1 MYPSVAETRHMIKIT
16 IINLSPISL
25 DIHIP
30 PCYTFVELMKNQII
44 ALAVGMVLLLLPVF
58 LCGSDLNHRTLQDC
72 VVDSSGSDSYYVW
85 LDIYEPG
92 GPIYNWVDITG
103 IGTEV
108 EGLTD
113 DNNVGPFPIGFDFP
127 YYGYFVYQFWV
138 NSNGAIS
145 FSDGAVYVPQ
155 GGSGFFI
162 PSTNPP
168 NDLLIPLGG
177 DLTFETDSGEC
188 YYYSNNL
195 DTFVVSYID
204 VPAWN
209 IGGPTGAHSFQLML
223 TRQDSCIYFQYS
235 KQEGQFYNSGVVA
248 GIESLIGNCGIQV
261 FSGAIPDSGYAIKF
275 IPIDSASVLEEYE
288 DREPES
294 RATGLTVSPNPFSS
308 VIRIELLGTRKSC
321 QNNLTIYDT
330 SGRLVKSIKLATS
343 PYHLGADLV
352 PGIYFLK
359 VNDKSVGKVVKVR

>member
-1 MYPSVAETRHMIKIT
+1 MI
-16 IINLSPISL
+16 
-25 DIHIP
+25 
-30 PCYTFVELMKNQII
+30 
-44 ALAVGMVLLLLPVF
+44 LLLLPVF

-127 YYGYFVYQFWV
+127 YYGYFVYQFRV

-235 KQEGQFYNSGVVA
+235 KQEGQFYNNGVVA
-248 GIESLIGNCGIQV
+248 GIESVVGNRGMQV

-275 IPIDSASVLEEYE
+275 IPIDSASVLQEYE
-288 DREPES
+288 EGKPGTSGIRLS
-294 RATGLTVSPNPFSS
+294 CFPNPFTAETK
-308 VIRIELLGTRKSC
+308 IQLLGTCRNTKY
-321 QNNLTIYDT
+321 NLTIYDAA
-330 SGRLVKSIKLATS
+330 GRLVKSLKLETS
-343 PYHLGADLV
+343 TYQLGADLV
-352 PGIYFLK
+352 PGIYFLTLNGK
-359 VNDKSVGKVVKVR
+359 PVGKVVKVR